1 MNISDYLTYDE
12 AAAILGTNR
21 RGIYR
26 IVDRAEMAG
35 AKDLSVKVF
44 GKRVIPKGKIEYLRS
59 FYFPFGSE
67 ARHELAMECGR
78 VGGQTKAEN
87 AKKRVRRRKKT

>member
-26 IVDRAEMAG
+26 IVDRAEAAG
-35 AKDLSVKVF
+35 YEGVKVKVF
-44 GKRVIPKGKIEYLRS
+44 GKSVIPKGKIEVLRS
-59 FYFPFGSE
+59 CYFPFGSD
-67 ARHELAMECGR
+67 ARHELAVECGR
-78 VGGQTKAEN
+78 VGGTTKKEN
-87 AKKRVRRRKKT
+87 ADKRKARRKV

>member
-26 IVDRAEMAG
+26 IVDRADAAG
-35 AKDLSVKVF
+35 YEGVKVKVF
-44 GKRVIPKGKIEYLRS
+44 GKSVIPKGKIEILRS
-59 FYFPFGSE
+59 CYFPFGSA
-67 ARHELAMECGR
+67 ARHDLAVECGR
-78 VGGQTKAEN
+78 VGGTTKGEN
-87 AKKRVRRRKKT
+87 AKKRAKKARKA